1 MTLTMLIS
9 SLPKRCLS
17 KNKLTWLASRPDQAI
32 LWSQAGGSSKAEVY
46 GRWWASIPPR
56 ERRKRRGFMM
66 EREAILKKWDA
77 VWGDRQHELV
87 VIGLEMDQSVV
98 RKQLEACL
106 LTPDEI
112 DQFQK
117 GHTFADN
124 RPL

>member
-1 MTLTMLIS
+1 MT
-9 SLPKRCLS
+9 
-17 KNKLTWLASRPDQAI
+17 
-32 LWSQAGGSSKAEVY
+32 EH
-46 GRWWASIPPR
+46 
-56 ERRKRRGFMM
+56 
-66 EREAILKKWDA
+66 EAIFKKWDA

-117 GHTFADN
+117 GRMFAN
-124 RPL
+124 NWPL